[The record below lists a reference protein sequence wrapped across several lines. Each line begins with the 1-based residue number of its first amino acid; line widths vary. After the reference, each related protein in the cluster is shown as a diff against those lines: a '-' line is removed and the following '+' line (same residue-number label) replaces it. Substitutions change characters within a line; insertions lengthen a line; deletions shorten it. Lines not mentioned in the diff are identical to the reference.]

1 MEIRK
6 KLRSCAEMPPVNMES
21 VLAAARGTAQQFT
34 VSTQGNEQKLKFVV
48 TDTMGIVDRTIITD
62 TETAAVRHKN
72 WMPMVELNF
81 MLAGTAGLAYDSQ
94 LPANTMTAGDHQLL
108 FNPSGEE
115 TNQVMHGGT
124 HRLFS
129 AHLLPDY
136 MAGLLSGYLPE
147 LTPLAEKIA
156 NREPFAL
163 QSPSKALSQDFKYF
177 FTTFWSAPLAP
188 GLGKLYFDAKIL
200 DLLCRQCEILIGHQP
215 KDCQISKTDLEKVYH
230 AQALVLERLG
240 NPLSL
245 SALSLHCGLNE
256 FKLKKYFKQI
266 FGTTVFGMLQ
276 EERLKAARYLIKEGE
291 KNISQ
296 IAYELGYAHPQHFHR
311 AFKKRFGLTPTE
323 LLK

>member
-1 MEIRK
+1 
-6 KLRSCAEMPPVNMES
+6 
-21 VLAAARGTAQQFT
+21 
-34 VSTQGNEQKLKFVV
+34 
-48 TDTMGIVDRTIITD
+48 
-62 TETAAVRHKN
+62 
-72 WMPMVELNF
+72 MPMVELNF
-81 MLAGTAGLAYDSQ
+81 MLSGTAGLAYDSQ

-108 FNPSGEE
+108 YNPSGEE
-115 TNQVMHGGT
+115 TNQVIHGGT

-136 MAGLLSGYLPE
+136 MAGLFSGYLPE

-156 NREPFAL
+156 NREPFVL
-163 QSPSKALSQDFKYF
+163 QSPSKALSRDFKYF
-177 FTTFWSAPLAP
+177 FTTFWNAPLAP

-200 DLLCRQCEILIGHQP
+200 DLLCRQCEILTGYQP
-215 KDCQISKTDLEKVYH
+215 KDCQIAKTDLEKVYH
-230 AQALVLERLG
+230 AHALVLERLG
-240 NPLSL
+240 DPLSL
-245 SALSLHCGLNE
+245 SALSLLCGLNE
-256 FKLKKYFKQI
+256 FKLKKYFKQV

-276 EERLKAARYLIKEGE
+276 EERLKAARYLIKEGQ